1 MHLFIRALAFFLVT
15 STTTGFAAERTQ
27 NLPKWEFGL
36 GPSLLS
42 YPDYPGSKE
51 QNNLILP
58 FPYITYRGEEF
69 SIEQK
74 EIKKA
79 LFDFD
84 RMTLDL
90 SISGSIPVSSKD
102 NALRDGMHDLDASI
116 EFGPV
121 MSYRLYRQG
130 LNDVQ
135 FELPVRWVIAS
146 DFHSVHEEGWV
157 TSPGLYY
164 YYRRNFADRQRLKL
178 TFGAAA
184 NFGTDRFHNYFYGV
198 SEDEATDTRPAYS
211 TSGGLSGFTYTLGLN
226 WHINDFWVGGFYKL
240 KDMHQAVYKDSPL
253 METYRSETFG
263 IVATWNFY
271 TSKETVKGLE

>member
-1 MHLFIRALAFFLVT
+1 MYVFTRILALFLIAGST
-15 STTTGFAAERTQ
+15 SCFAEEQTQ

-74 EIKKA
+74 EVTKP
-79 LFDFD
+79 LF
-84 RMTLDL
+84 RSGRLTLDL
-90 SISGSIPVSSKD
+90 SATGSVPVSSKD
-102 NALRDGMHDLDASI
+102 NRLREGMDDLDASI
-116 EFGPV
+116 GLGPV
-121 MSYRLYRQG
+121 VSYRLYSHE

-146 DFHSVHEEGWV
+146 DFRSIHEEGWV
-157 TSPGLYY
+157 TDPGIYY
-164 YYRRNFADRQRLKL
+164 YYRQNFTKRQRLKL

-184 NFGTDRFHNYFYGV
+184 NFGTDRFHDYFYGV
-198 SEDEATDTRPAYS
+198 SEAEATTTRPAYKAQ
-211 TSGGLSGFTYTLGLN
+211 GGLSGFTYTLGMN
-226 WHINDFWVGGFYKL
+226 WHIDDFWVGGFYRL
-240 KDMHQAVYKDSPL
+240 KDMHNAVYEDSPL
-253 METYRSETFG
+253 METWRSETFG
-263 IVATWNFY
+263 LVVTWNFY